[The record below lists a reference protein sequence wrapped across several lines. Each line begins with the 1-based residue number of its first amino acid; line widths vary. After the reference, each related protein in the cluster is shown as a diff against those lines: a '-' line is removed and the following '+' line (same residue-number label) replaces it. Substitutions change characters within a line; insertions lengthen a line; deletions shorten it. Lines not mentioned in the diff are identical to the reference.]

1 MIFESVEGEGPEEKD
16 GEGAARGVYPASLKE
31 LGLNLF
37 VDQGGYAQ
45 GEVQSEQRG
54 DQAADDESVSVE
66 VTHLFTPTL
75 QCPVP
80 PSQGPYGH
88 HMQE

>member
-1 MIFESVEGEGPEEKD
+1 MIFETVDGERPEEEDGERAERRIHPARFEERRLYLVVDQRCDADDEVEGEQ
-16 GEGAARGVYPASLKE
+16 ARE
-31 LGLNLF
+31 
-37 VDQGGYAQ
+37 
-45 GEVQSEQRG
+45 
-54 DQAADDESVSVE
+54 QAADEEGFRD
-66 VTHLFTPTL
+66 HLFTPTL